1 MTESSPLIPKEGE
14 PLKYF
19 ENKERYLGYAKE
31 GEKER
36 VWYLCTPYF
45 GNSGDGVWVVGMGG
59 SLGRKGIAYF
69 GESDGLSKSSVR
81 PAFCLSNSL
90 LIEESAEVIQGE
102 TVYVIKNER

>member
-1 MTESSPLIPKEGE
+1 
-14 PLKYF
+14 
-19 ENKERYLGYAKE
+19 
-31 GEKER
+31 
-36 VWYLCTPYF
+36 
-45 GNSGDGVWVVGMGG
+45 MGG